1 MPRATE
7 PRPVQRPEA
16 CTWLFLVTLWPLA
29 VGLMACGSVGATP
42 TSYSWLGAGSAI
54 PDRGEEGTGAMRVQW
69 QVSLIDQSNSRYIP
83 VELASPGFDP
93 GRGRIYLGASDG
105 RFRAFDANG
114 RMLFRYNLG
123 APIES
128 APAVDLERDQVFV
141 AGADGRVH
149 ALRGADAEPIWRGRA
164 PGIVRTQPLLTRDAV
179 YIVTE
184 DDVVVAL
191 SREDGES
198 LWTYRREPAGEFHI
212 AGHAGLTIVGRRL
225 LAGFS
230 DGTVAALDMTDGS
243 VLWERATDVDIEA
256 TEGGAPV
263 FTDVDTTP
271 VVIGETIYIASFH
284 AGLYALALS
293 NGSVLW
299 REPEQLTITS
309 MVASAGRLLVASA
322 DRGLELMEPDSRAVI
337 WSRAS
342 ERGAVTAPVLTPQG
356 LVLVGDSQGSF
367 VALAMQSGQELG
379 RLDGGN
385 GFSAPAGVSHDLAV
399 VLTNGGDALCLRLR

>member
-1 MPRATE
+1 MPHATD
-7 PRPVQRPEA
+7 PRPAQCPEA
-16 CTWLFLVTLWPLA
+16 CAWPFLLALFPLA
-29 VGLMACGSVGATP
+29 AGLMACGSVGATP
-42 TSYSWLGAGSAI
+42 ASYSWLGAGSAV

-69 QVSLIDQSNSRYIP
+69 QVSLIDQSNSHYIP
-83 VELASPGFDP
+83 VELASAGFDP
-93 GRGRIYLGASDG
+93 SHGRIYLGASDG
-105 RFRAFDANG
+105 RLRAFDVTG
-114 RMLFRYNLG
+114 RVLFRYNLG
-123 APIES
+123 AAIES
-128 APAVDLERDQVFV
+128 APAVDTQRDEVFV

-149 ALRGADAEPIWRGRA
+149 ALRGADASVIWRGRA

-191 SREDGES
+191 SREDGAS

-212 AGHAGLTIVGRRL
+212 AGHAGLTIVGRRV

-230 DGTVAALDMTDGS
+230 DGTVAALDVTDGS

-256 TEGGAPV
+256 AEGGAPV

-271 VVIGETIYIASFH
+271 VVIGDTLYVASFH
-284 AGLYALALS
+284 AGLYALELG

-309 MVASAGRLLVASA
+309 MVASGGRLLISSA
-322 DRGLELMEPDSRAVI
+322 DRGIEFMEPGSRSVI
-337 WSRAS
+337 WSRPP
-342 ERGAVTAPVLTPQG
+342 ERGATTAPVVTPQG

-367 VALAMQSGQELG
+367 LALAMQSGQELG

-385 GFSAPAGVSHDLAV
+385 GFSAPAGVSHDLAM